1 MEYTQEMYEEDRKLA
16 HYIYCQHFKGFYKYK
31 DDLIAVALKDLYK
44 YRLSYDDSKGKY
56 STYAC
61 KACWWAIS
69 FFLRMEYKQSLNLNA
84 CSLDT
89 PIKVGSN
96 DTLSD
101 FIQADN
107 SNFNSN
113 LNMAYLNY
121 IVNKILVDKNQTYQ
135 KVIRLLMQGYH
146 PKCIAEMIGI
156 SRQCACQ
163 YRDKFKAL
171 LKERLQKDNYLV

>member
-61 KACWWAIS
+61 KACWWAMS

-84 CSLDT
+84 CSLDS

-96 DTLSD
+96 DTVSD
-101 FIQADN
+101 FIVAN
-107 SNFNSN
+107 NLNFDSN
-113 LNMAYLNY
+113 LNISYLNY
-121 IVNKILVDKNQTYQ
+121 VINTIIVNEKNLNRKKAIQLYVNGDYPTLIAKNLV
-135 KVIRLLMQGYH
+135 
-146 PKCIAEMIGI
+146 
-156 SRQCACQ
+156 
-163 YRDKFKAL
+163 
-171 LKERLQKDNYLV
+171 LQKNMQDNV